1 MRGSRRPCLVLAA
14 RLQVEFVDL
23 PEVEVVREGEHA
35 HLLDEVQLARA
46 VEVEDGR
53 EGARVAVE
61 EVLVVRLGGIR
72 RSRNN
77 FSH

>member
-1 MRGSRRPCLVLAA
+1 MLAA

-23 PEVEVVREGEHA
+23 PEVEVVGEGEHA

-61 EVLVVRLGGIR
+61 EVLVVRLGG
-72 RSRNN
+72 SGNSALSQQ
-77 FSH
+77 FSALAQGD